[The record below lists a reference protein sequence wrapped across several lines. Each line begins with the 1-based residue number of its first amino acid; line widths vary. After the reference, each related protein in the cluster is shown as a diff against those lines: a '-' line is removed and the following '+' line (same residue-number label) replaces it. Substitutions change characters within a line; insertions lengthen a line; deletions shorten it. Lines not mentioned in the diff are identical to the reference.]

1 MKEIKV
7 SAAIIVDN
15 DKIYCVQ
22 RGPGRSLENKW
33 EFPGGKIESEESA
46 REALAREIQ
55 EELLIKVAIDDE
67 PFAESIYDYDF
78 GRVHLHAFI
87 CRLVNGQ
94 PKLTEHIQYRW
105 LAVDE
110 LASLDW
116 APADWPIV
124 HQIQEDF

>member
-33 EFPGGKIESEESA
+33 EFPGGKIENEESA

-55 EELLIKVAIDDE
+55 EELLIKVDIDDE

-87 CRLVNGQ
+87 CRLVDGQ

-110 LASLDW
+110 LGSLDW

-124 HQIQEDF
+124 HQIQEDL